1 MQAKRPFEARS
12 PTRDMAPSGNIY
24 TEQTNSVLQSPC
36 NTPVLPVKKPKG
48 EYHFVPHFRVVNDSV
63 VPTHPS
69 VPNSYTLLSNS
80 WVHTVL
86 HCAGSKGCF
95 LLYTLYP
102 DFTYLFAFEWK
113 DPETQE
119 TPQCTWT
126 VLPQGFPD
134 SLHLFGQ
141 ALEVLIQKLGPVQR
155 PVTYF

>member
-1 MQAKRPFEARS
+1 M
-12 PTRDMAPSGNIY
+12 
-24 TEQTNSVLQSPC
+24 
-36 NTPVLPVKKPKG
+36 
-48 EYHFVPHFRVVNDSV
+48 
-63 VPTHPS
+63 
-69 VPNSYTLLSNS
+69 
-80 WVHTVL
+80 
-86 HCAGSKGCF
+86 
-95 LLYTLYP
+95 LYP

-119 TPQCTWT
+119 TPQYTWT